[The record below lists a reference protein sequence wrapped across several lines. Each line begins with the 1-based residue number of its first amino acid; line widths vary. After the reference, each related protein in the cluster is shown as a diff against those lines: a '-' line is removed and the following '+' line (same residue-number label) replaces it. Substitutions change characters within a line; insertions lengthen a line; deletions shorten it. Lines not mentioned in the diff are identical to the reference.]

1 MSSPDELRETLTASG
16 DPYLVNASEVL
27 EPRRECLHVMSAR
40 DGDATVCG
48 AHVLATNDPNVV
60 YCSVCGRYSRLT
72 DTIPI
77 E

>member
-1 MSSPDELRETLTASG
+1 MSSPDELRETLTTVG
-16 DPYLVNASEVL
+16 DPYLVNATEVL

-40 DGDATVCG
+40 GGVASVCG
-48 AHVLATNDPNVV
+48 AHVLATNDSNVV
-60 YCSVCGRYSRLT
+60 YCSVCGRYSRLA